1 MRQDIVCLYFTNK
14 ELRHRIVNKNVSR
27 RLHLDKLLEPEY
39 EARQITVRAH
49 NLNYEPHLTKVQ
61 PLSVKETWEGPVIE

>member
-1 MRQDIVCLYFTNK
+1 MLK
-14 ELRHRIVNKNVSR
+14 KNVSL

-49 NLNYEPHLTKVQ
+49 NLNYEPLLTKVQ